1 MRPTAARLMLSVLI
15 ALSAAAGVFG
25 QPSFFSEVT
34 LLPDADILLSPMP
47 VTRSELYRATEA
59 QGLGYLEGNNLAHGA
74 LNDGQT
80 FTVLDHLEGVVLP
93 HCAWAQPWAGGSLKV
108 LVLGYTPAAPEVVDF
123 EQRLEGKVYIGL
135 LPMSTAGGFG
145 SPWLSKA
152 QAANFLDYATRLYLK
167 RLRDVRPD
175 VVVLNAGLALPFQN
189 PELRAE
195 LEKQLRAGMGLIL
208 LMDRDAKGAPLPDL
222 LPVEAGPVKA
232 GQITWTPE
240 GGPHPAWTG
249 VAYRSLPRLNGL
261 AQVTVPG
268 DWQVLATVA
277 GLPYLLATEVGK
289 GRVVVCTARPGGSN
303 NFFPEVIG
311 WSRENWVTPA
321 QEYRWTD
328 DMAGA
333 YLKLCHWA
341 ARKDMGL
348 VFTVDTPATAD
359 PAKQVPAILQ
369 VAATPAGLTC
379 SLAVEVQNER
389 RETVYS
395 VKRQAALQ
403 PGQEIALTIP
413 ALRCRGRYYVDVVAR
428 DAAGKSLGWAS
439 NVTDVTAA
447 PGAEFAV
454 DTDVLKPGQPVS
466 GRLNTTGLAPA
477 ELPATATVELWNSWG
492 RLIAREERSLTTPE
506 GGFSFRFD
514 LRYCPARVLAL
525 AGRVTSGKQTVA
537 YTEKEITI
545 PEFGPAGDWRVGM
558 WMAQYR
564 RIRLQEEILRRCGL
578 EGAVINPF
586 GPAPLVFKNAVWTN
600 MDLHV
605 ENAFYPAVGVGTVGG
620 GNTAKDAGNWPGED
634 KYEKA
639 FTTYTENLGRVL
651 QRYGC
656 RVLSLANESWPAQ
669 TLLFDKMKADFQGYL
684 QEKYRGDLAALNAQ
698 WGTGFTA
705 WDQVDPPAPAPGT
718 MNFSPQ
724 MEVQQF
730 LRQTSARQQRRAVD
744 RYFAI
749 MGASV
754 PWGTTSSG
762 FSIYQAEQGAS
773 LYGGSAAYPLN
784 LGHDIWN
791 DATFPFTKVGFEEPE
806 KNYAYHP
813 WRALF
818 NGSSTEWQYLS
829 GGSAAIY
836 GAFNQRGL
844 WVKKYEQEIRDGI
857 GKLLITSELQRDPVA
872 LLYEENTEFTDYRP
886 WGLVSLVAGD
896 DPMDQQTYVRL
907 AESSRRSLDAA
918 LKDAQIR
925 PRWVSE
931 KMVQAGALKDVK
943 LLFLAANFCLSAET
957 AKAIDQWVQAGG
969 TVVADLLPGAY
980 DERGKW
986 RGQGPLDW
994 VFGFERKGLKIVHY
1008 PAEYTVGLLD
1018 GVPGFLE
1025 TFATEWFFVAI
1036 HESDLAVTDGQ
1047 ALGHHF
1053 TKDQAPAFVL
1063 RRHGKGHAL
1072 YLNYLDTDYIRS
1084 RDPRHLRLIRALLEQ
1099 TGVSVPVRVFEK
1111 TGGEPLSNLEIT
1123 RFRDDQATHICVLGG
1138 KGEAALISS
1147 AGEGYL
1153 YDVRQREFL
1162 GKGTQ
1167 FPISFRAD
1175 YPRLLSLLP
1184 CRIDGVKL
1192 SFPAATRGQVVSYQ
1206 ITPILTGPPTSV
1218 VYRLDFTDPAG
1229 KPREA
1234 YRLKVRAPAGRYS
1247 GLWQPALNDPPG
1259 NWKVTA
1265 TEIISGK
1272 SVTVTVGVK

>member
-1 MRPTAARLMLSVLI
+1 MRPRFGWLLASALLILWAAIS
-15 ALSAAAGVFG
+15 ALP
-25 QPSFFSEVT
+25 QPTLFPDMS
-34 LLPDADILLSPMP
+34 LLPDADIPTSPMP
-47 VTRSELYRATEA
+47 VTRPDLYRATEA
-59 QGLGYLEGNNLAHGA
+59 QGLGYLEGDNLAHGA

-93 HCAWAQPWAGGSLKV
+93 HCTWAQPWAGGPLKV

-145 SPWLSKA
+145 SPWLSKT

-167 RLRDVRPD
+167 RLRDVQPD
-175 VVVLNAGLALPFQN
+175 VLFLNAGLALPFQN

-195 LEKQLRAGMGLIL
+195 LERQIRAGLGLVL

-222 LPVEAGPVKA
+222 LPLEVGPVKA
-232 GQITWTPE
+232 GQIPWTPE
-240 GGPHPAWTG
+240 GAPHPTWTG
-249 VAYRSLPRLNGL
+249 VAYRSLPQLNGL

-277 GLPYLLATEVGK
+277 GLPYLLTTELGQ
-289 GRVVVCTARPGGSN
+289 GRVVVCTGRPGGSN

-328 DMAGA
+328 DLASV
-333 YLKLCHWA
+333 YLKLCQWA
-341 ARKDMGL
+341 ARKDSGL
-348 VFTVDTPATAD
+348 VLTVDTPPTAD
-359 PAKQVPAILQ
+359 SAEPVPVIVRIAAAPANLSCTLT
-369 VAATPAGLTC
+369 VAAH
-379 SLAVEVQNER
+379 NER
-389 RETVYS
+389 REILHTAKQQVTL
-395 VKRQAALQ
+395 QA
-403 PGQEIALTIP
+403 GQEIALTIP
-413 ALRCRGRYYVDVVAR
+413 AVRCRGRYYVDVVAR
-428 DAAGKSLGWAS
+428 DAGGKSLGWAG
-439 NVTDVTAA
+439 NVTEVATG
-447 PGAEFAV
+447 PEAEIAV
-454 DTDVLKPGQPVS
+454 EAEILKPGAPVV
-466 GRLNTTGLAPA
+466 GRLNAGSLTPA
-477 ELPATATVELWNSWG
+477 DLPATATVELWDSWG
-492 RLIAREERSLTTPE
+492 RLIAREERPVTAAQ
-506 GGFSFRFD
+506 GGFPFRFD
-514 LRYCPARVLAL
+514 LRYCPAKVLAL
-525 AGRVTSGKQTVA
+525 TGRVSSGKQTVA
-537 YTEKEITI
+537 YAEQEITV

-564 RIRLQEEILRRCGL
+564 RMRLQEEILRRCGL
-578 EGAVINPF
+578 EGAVISPF
-586 GPAPLVFKNAVWTN
+586 GPASLVFKNAVWTN

-639 FTTYTENLGRVL
+639 FATYTENLGRVL
-651 QRYGC
+651 RRYGC
-656 RVLSLANESWPAQ
+656 RVLSLANESWPA
-669 TLLFDKMKADFQGYL
+669 TAILFDKMKADFQGYL
-684 QEKYRGDLAALNAQ
+684 QERYRGDLAALNDQ
-698 WGTGFTA
+698 WGTDFAA
-705 WDQVDPPAPAPGT
+705 WDQVDPPAPAAGT
-718 MNFSPQ
+718 SNFSPQ

-730 LRQTSARQQRRAVD
+730 LRQTSAREQRRAVEK
-744 RYFAI
+744 YFAV

-762 FSIYQAEQGAS
+762 FSIYQAEQGAG

-791 DATFPFTKVGFEEPE
+791 DATFPFTQVGFEQPE

-844 WVKKYEQEIRDGI
+844 WVKKYEQEIRDGM

-872 LLYEENTEFTDYRP
+872 LLYEENTQFTDYRP
-886 WGLVSLVAGD
+886 WGLISLVAGD
-896 DPMDQQTYVRL
+896 DAMDQQTYVRL

-918 LKDAQIR
+918 LKDAQVR

-931 KMVQAGALKDVK
+931 KMVQTGALQDIR
-943 LLFLAANFCLSAET
+943 LLFLSANFCLSAET

-980 DERGKW
+980 DEKGKW

-994 VFGFERKGLKIVHY
+994 VFGFERKGLKVVHY

-1018 GVPGFLE
+1018 GAPGFLE
-1025 TFATEWFFVAI
+1025 TFSTEWFFVAI
-1036 HESDLAVTDGQ
+1036 HEGDIAATDGT
-1047 ALGHHF
+1047 ALGRHF

-1072 YLNYLDTDYIRS
+1072 YLNYLDTDYIRA
-1084 RDPRHLRLIRALLEQ
+1084 RDPRHLRFIRALLAQ
-1099 TGVSVPVRVFEK
+1099 AGIAPAVQVLGK
-1111 TGGEPLSNLEIT
+1111 TGGDPLSGLEIT
-1123 RFRDDQATHICVLGG
+1123 RFRDDQGTHICVLGG
-1138 KGEAALISS
+1138 KGEAALISP
-1147 AGEGYL
+1147 GREGYL
-1153 YDVRQREFL
+1153 YDVRKRELL
-1162 GKGTQ
+1162 GKGAQ
-1167 FPISFRAD
+1167 FPISFSAD

-1184 CRIDGVKL
+1184 CRVDGVKL
-1192 SFPAATRGQVVSYQ
+1192 SFPAVARGQVASYQ
-1206 ITPILTGPPTSV
+1206 ITPNLTGPPTSL

-1234 YRLKVRAPAGRYS
+1234 YRLKVRAPAGRYT
-1247 GLWQPALNDPPG
+1247 GLWQPALNDPTG
-1259 NWKVTA
+1259 SWRITA
-1265 TEIISGK
+1265 TEIVSGK
-1272 SVTVTVGVK
+1272 SVTVTVEVK